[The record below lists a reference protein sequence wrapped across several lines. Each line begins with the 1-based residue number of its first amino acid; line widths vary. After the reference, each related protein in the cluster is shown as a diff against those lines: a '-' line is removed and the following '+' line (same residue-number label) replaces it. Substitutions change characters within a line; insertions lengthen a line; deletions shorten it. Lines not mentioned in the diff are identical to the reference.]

1 MADNRIKIFAKLLGR
16 WLWLSA
22 ALLVIGTVIFIVIG
36 RQTISNVDQLR
47 PVVQKIITDNTG
59 MQIRLGELKGK
70 WPRLVP
76 IIDVDKIEIIAENQT
91 PTVVMDGARADLDLF
106 NSIKYLSPIWRELV
120 VDQLTLTV
128 VEDASGQWSL
138 KGLQVGGNT
147 DLDKIFE
154 PLIYSRLIRFKL
166 VSANLEFFSGRKMQ
180 VRGDNV
186 ILENDD
192 NFHRAELSL
201 QLSDLGKPAYVL
213 IEGQGDPSDLE
224 VFHADGYVRLEDFN
238 ISKPV
243 VDIAKSLLPE
253 LFDNLRE
260 IKTIASGE
268 V

>member
-91 PTVVMDGARADLDLF
+91 PTVVMDRARADLDLF

-128 VEDASGQWSL
+128 VEDA
-138 KGLQVGGNT
+138 
-147 DLDKIFE
+147 
-154 PLIYSRLIRFKL
+154 
-166 VSANLEFFSGRKMQ
+166 
-180 VRGDNV
+180 
-186 ILENDD
+186 
-192 NFHRAELSL
+192 
-201 QLSDLGKPAYVL
+201 
-213 IEGQGDPSDLE
+213 
-224 VFHADGYVRLEDFN
+224 
-238 ISKPV
+238 
-243 VDIAKSLLPE
+243 
-253 LFDNLRE
+253 
-260 IKTIASGE
+260 
-268 V
+268 